1 MELEELYDN
10 IFDMEGVPQHPAYH
24 GFSYGLLMVEDGR
37 PLCCFY
43 VNEQADQKLQFIL
56 SHGMLQFYV
65 SGSRKTEIFYGYVTD
80 GTQFF
85 CEEQIYPRENQ
96 WEGGLL

>member
-1 MELEELYDN
+1 MALEDLYDN

-24 GFSYGLLMVEDGR
+24 GFSYGVLMVEDGR
-37 PLCCFY
+37 PLICFY

-56 SHGMLQFYV
+56 SRGMLQFYV
-65 SGSRKTEIFYGYVTD
+65 SGGRKTEIFYGYVTD

-85 CEEQIYPRENQ
+85 CEEQLYPRENQ